1 MLGNGFTAKN
11 REAAALNISYIFEE
25 QLRNA
30 MDGRRENPP
39 GGGRGGPAIAQELKE
54 GRH

>member
-1 MLGNGFTAKN
+1 MLGKGFTAKN

-30 MDGRRENPP
+30 MDGLREQGETERRLE
-39 GGGRGGPAIAQELKE
+39 GGR
-54 GRH
+54 